1 MNDNDT
7 FEDLCFFFNFHE
19 ASSSYSFCTHEPSN
33 IINASINRPYMCY
46 FTITDFLLF
55 IHQSLFILYTRSCI
69 STHIS
74 VRAAVIIKL
83 VPGVPVVEFVW
94 WKFPITLRE
103 VGRQN
108 RTDARE
114 EQLEPREAA
123 SHHIHLSHIHRSPA
137 RDIRNTHCHTCARSA
152 DHQNIVSADD
162 VKSLTS
168 QKLITV
174 HLIDRSFISQRL
186 CVKN

>member
-1 MNDNDT
+1 MYR
-7 FEDLCFFFNFHE
+7 
-19 ASSSYSFCTHEPSN
+19 SIYFCKSDHYLSVATHPS
-33 IINASINRPYMCY
+33 M
-46 FTITDFLLF
+46 
-55 IHQSLFILYTRSCI
+55 FILYSHSCI

-74 VRAAVIIKL
+74 VQAAVIIKL
-83 VPGVPVVEFVW
+83 IPGVPVVEFVW

-114 EQLEPREAA
+114 KQLEPHEAA

-137 RDIRNTHCHTCARSA
+137 RDIRNTHRHTCARSA
-152 DHQNIVSADD
+152 NHQNIDCVSADNM
-162 VKSLTS
+162 KSLTS

-174 HLIDRSFISQRL
+174 HQIDCSFISQRL
-186 CVKN
+186 CVKT